1 MINTIAQNKYFEALT
16 VMTKTGQNN
25 YTIHYLLEE
34 MFAEFD
40 HNIIGL
46 NYESSNE
53 LLAII
58 GKRFN
63 NVNLSRPFR
72 DYAREFEVAID
83 LRRSMV
89 TQKSLYGLEKGETE
103 KLPSGFIIPK
113 YKSEDTNKDD
123 IENIPE
129 YEFEKISQ
137 KIAWLHELGVLQIIM
152 DRSKDGEIYNVSR
165 ASKIIETFTDMKTT
179 TIKSCL
185 QAIYQLNKKNQR
197 NNPLTP
203 LANKLFIADM
213 VAMFKLG
220 KE

>member
-89 TQKSLYGLEKGETE
+89 TQKSL
-103 KLPSGFIIPK
+103 
-113 YKSEDTNKDD
+113 
-123 IENIPE
+123 
-129 YEFEKISQ
+129 
-137 KIAWLHELGVLQIIM
+137 
-152 DRSKDGEIYNVSR
+152 
-165 ASKIIETFTDMKTT
+165 
-179 TIKSCL
+179 
-185 QAIYQLNKKNQR
+185 
-197 NNPLTP
+197 
-203 LANKLFIADM
+203 
-213 VAMFKLG
+213 
-220 KE
+220 